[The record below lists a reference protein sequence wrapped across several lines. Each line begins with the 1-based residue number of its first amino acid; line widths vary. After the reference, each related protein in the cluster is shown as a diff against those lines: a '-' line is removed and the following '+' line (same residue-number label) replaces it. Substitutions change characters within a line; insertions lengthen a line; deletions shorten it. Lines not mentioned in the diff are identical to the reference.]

1 MKCPKCQAENPD
13 EAEYCSLCYTR
24 FQARLRSSEVDEAAQ
39 RIKEK
44 NRGAKLRCPSCGDIC
59 PLDSQFCIRC
69 GFVFDDLEALLV
81 SEEEIERLSR
91 EVEEERR
98 KELEVLLSDPIT
110 ITAES
115 DGPRVMRNLE
125 DILNNGYKAR
135 IHTRG
140 RNATTYAMKI
150 IALMGEELRKRGKDI
165 FFRASLITEG
175 SVTDLEDV
183 ELEIILETQ

>member
-1 MKCPKCQAENPD
+1 
-13 EAEYCSLCYTR
+13 
-24 FQARLRSSEVDEAAQ
+24 
-39 RIKEK
+39 
-44 NRGAKLRCPSCGDIC
+44 
-59 PLDSQFCIRC
+59 
-69 GFVFDDLEALLV
+69 
-81 SEEEIERLSR
+81 
-91 EVEEERR
+91 
-98 KELEVLLSDPIT
+98 
-110 ITAES
+110 
-115 DGPRVMRNLE
+115 MRNLE